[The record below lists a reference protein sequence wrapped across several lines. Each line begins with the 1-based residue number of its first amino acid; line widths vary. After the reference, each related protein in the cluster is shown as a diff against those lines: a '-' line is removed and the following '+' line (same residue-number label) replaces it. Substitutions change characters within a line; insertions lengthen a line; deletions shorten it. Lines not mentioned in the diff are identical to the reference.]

1 MSERLYSQIFG
12 CMVGNTIGD
21 AFGGVVEFCSAERI
35 KKIAGKLWVDEF
47 LPYQKDHGTHPL
59 GVWEVGPPRGTGT
72 DDTRNNQIFVECVIR
87 NGGFINSHFLAIE
100 YIERYRDRGIFY
112 PKHMDLAEKHYSR
125 FYSTSCAHLGMNEMS
140 SEIPAWA
147 TLARGNGFPT
157 LMGLISLAFAGLLYR
172 NEPEKA
178 YRKAFEL
185 DFIDIGYARDA
196 TAMMAAMISAALG
209 GGIGGK
215 EMIEIGLRTD
225 PFGYGEGRLMANR
238 VRRFLQIAD
247 QASDD
252 QALINTLSGEVEHL
266 HPYDPIDVLGVPM
279 AALYYSGGDPIR
291 TIVMA
296 ANDRDLDENGNL
308 KRLRDVDCTA
318 GVAGALVG
326 ALRGAEA
333 FPDDWVRD
341 TVEAN
346 KQVYGIDLEAN
357 AQRFCEVVYP
367 ETEPN

>member
-1 MSERLYSQIFG
+1 MSEKLYSRIFG

-21 AFGGVVEFCSAERI
+21 AFGGVVEFCNAERV
-35 KKIAGKLWVDEF
+35 KKIVGKLWVDEF

-87 NGGFINSHFLAIE
+87 NGGFVNSQFLAIE
-100 YIERYRDRGIFY
+100 YIERYRDRAVFY
-112 PKHMDLAEKHYSR
+112 PRHADLAEKHYRGLHGS
-125 FYSTSCAHLGMNEMS
+125 SCAYLGMKETPS
-140 SEIPAWA
+140 GKPAWVTSA
-147 TLARGNGFPT
+147 KGNGFPT
-157 LMGLISLAFAGLLYR
+157 LGGLISLAPAGLLYR

-178 YRKAFEL
+178 YLKAFEL
-185 DFIDIGYARDA
+185 DFKDMGYARDA

-209 GGIGGK
+209 ANISGR
-215 EMIEIGLRTD
+215 EMIEIGLQTD
-225 PFGYGEGRLMANR
+225 PFGYGERRVMASH

-247 QASDD
+247 QVNDD
-252 QALINTLSGEVEHL
+252 QSLVDALSTEVRHL

-279 AALYYSGGDPIR
+279 AALYYSDGDPIR

-326 ALRGAEA
+326 ALRGVEA
-333 FPDDWVRD
+333 FPDDWVKD
-341 TVEAN
+341 AIEAN
-346 KQVYGIDLEAN
+346 KEVYGIDLEAN
-357 AQRFCEVVYP
+357 ARCFCEVIYSKS
-367 ETEPN
+367 